1 MKNYIISEETLKEL
15 LEDSWEL
22 TRLINNGVDNWEGYY
37 EPDEM
42 NEDDISVEE
51 YIKNN
56 FTEVSENENNQTECF

>member
-22 TRLINNGVDNWEGYY
+22 TRLINNGVDNWQGYY
-37 EPDEM
+37 ESDEM

-56 FTEVSENENNQTECF
+56 FTEVSENENN

>member
-1 MKNYIISEETLKEL
+1 MKDYIISEETLKEL

-22 TRLINNGVDNWEGYY
+22 TRLINNGVDNWQGYY

-56 FTEVSENENNQTECF
+56 FTEVSENENN

>member
-1 MKNYIISEETLKEL
+1 MKNYIVSEEILRKM

-22 TRLINNGVDNWEGYY
+22 TRLINNGVDNWQGYY
-37 EPDEM
+37 EDDEM

-56 FTEVSENENNQTECF
+56 FKEVSENENN

>member
-37 EPDEM
+37 ELDEM

-56 FTEVSENENNQTECF
+56 FTEVSENENN

>member
-1 MKNYIISEETLKEL
+1 MKNYIISDETLKEL

-22 TRLINNGVDNWEGYY
+22 TRLINNGVDNWQGYY

-56 FTEVSENENNQTECF
+56 FTEVSENEDN

>member
-22 TRLINNGVDNWEGYY
+22 TRLINNGVDNWQGYY

-56 FTEVSENENNQTECF
+56 FTEVSENENN

>member
-22 TRLINNGVDNWEGYY
+22 TRLINNGVDNWQGYY
-37 EPDEM
+37 EDDEM

-56 FTEVSENENNQTECF
+56 FKEISENENN

>member
-1 MKNYIISEETLKEL
+1 MKDYIISEKTLKEL

-22 TRLINNGVDNWEGYY
+22 TRLINNGVDNWQGYY

-56 FTEVSENENNQTECF
+56 FTEVSENENN

>member
-22 TRLINNGVDNWEGYY
+22 TRLINNGVDNWQGYY
-37 EPDEM
+37 ESDEM

-56 FTEVSENENNQTECF
+56 FTEVSEN

>member
-37 EPDEM
+37 ESDEM

-56 FTEVSENENNQTECF
+56 FTEVSENENN